1 MAIPRNYITIFL
13 LVFFSLIVII
23 YILLCV
29 LSRKKVY
36 KIWNK
41 ILERETNNQNEND
54 RASKYLTSLQ
64 SAWVCQ
70 NNFARSLHLNIVLSH
85 NEVLQKIS
93 SYFLAMTEC
102 ADESNTRKEEGVR
115 YFPFVT
121 NGEINSLIYN
131 FGLIDVR
138 NYVYNLG
145 LYIIEPGAE
154 TQWTSDFSKGL
165 YKYHYGL
172 VVPDNGEF
180 GLYIK
185 DTRIGDST
193 HRVKWKA
200 RQGFIWDA
208 TFEHR
213 LVNNSD
219 RPCLIIVADVQR
231 NLSWR
236 NQVITSFLHTYFPP
250 N

>member
-1 MAIPRNYITIFL
+1 MAITRNYITIFL
-13 LVFFSLIVII
+13 LVFLFLIVIV

-29 LSRKKVY
+29 LSRKKLY
-36 KIWNK
+36 NLWNK
-41 ILERETNNQNEND
+41 IIERETNNQNETD

-70 NNFARSLHLNIVLSH
+70 NHVARSLHLNIVLSH
-85 NEVLQKIS
+85 NEVLEKIN
-93 SYFLAMTEC
+93 SYFRAMTEC
-102 ADESNTRKEEGVR
+102 AEESNARKEEGVR

-121 NGEINSLIYN
+121 NGEVNSLIHN
-131 FGLIDVR
+131 FGLSDVR

-145 LYIIEPGAE
+145 LYIIEPGSE
-154 TQWTSDFSKGL
+154 TSWLSDFSKGL

-172 VVPDNGEF
+172 VVPDEGEF

-185 DTRIGDST
+185 DVKKDNST
-193 HRVKWKA
+193 HRVKWKS

-213 LVNNSD
+213 LANNSD
-219 RPCLIIVADVQR
+219 KPCLIIVADIQR
-231 NLSWR
+231 NLSWK
-236 NQVITSFLHTYFPP
+236 NQVLTSFLHTYFPP